1 LAYHEFAVFLTAEI
15 TKWEK
20 VIRAAGIPPQ

>member
-1 LAYHEFAVFLTAEI
+1 MAYHEFAVFLTAEI

-20 VIRAAGIPPQ
+20 IITAAGIPPQ